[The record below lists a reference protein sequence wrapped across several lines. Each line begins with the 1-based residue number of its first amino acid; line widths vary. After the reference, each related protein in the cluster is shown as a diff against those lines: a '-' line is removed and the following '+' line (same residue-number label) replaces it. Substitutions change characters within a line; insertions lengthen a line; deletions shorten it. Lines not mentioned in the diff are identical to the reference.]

1 MVVLGA
7 TGSIGRST
15 LDVIRHGHVPLRPLA
30 LAGGRNA
37 DAMIELA
44 RELSLEAVA
53 MADPEAARR
62 VREALGRG
70 VDVLDGP
77 GAAAELARWPGVD
90 LVVNA
95 VVGAAGLEASL
106 ATLELGRTLALA
118 NKESLV
124 AAGALLTRVARAR
137 GATILPIDSEHC
149 SLFQCLSGRD
159 PSSVRQLVLTAS
171 GGAFRGRDLD
181 EVDALPAEEA
191 LRHPTWEMGPRI
203 TVDSA
208 TLMNKGFEVIEAHW
222 LFSVAPEKIAVVV
235 HPESVVHGMVTL
247 TDGSQI
253 AHLSRPDMRL
263 PIEFC
268 LAWPDPPS
276 ARFEV
281 LDLAQVG
288 ALTFEAPDRE
298 AFRCLG
304 LAEAALRR
312 GGTHPAGL
320 NAADE
325 VCVEA
330 YLAGMISFRQIAEVI
345 EHVLDHHPDS
355 AALELDA
362 VREADRRARAAA
374 RDRIAV
380 LAASR

>member
-1 MVVLGA
+1 
-7 TGSIGRST
+7 
-15 LDVIRHGHVPLRPLA
+15 
-30 LAGGRNA
+30 
-37 DAMIELA
+37 
-44 RELSLEAVA
+44 
-53 MADPEAARR
+53 
-62 VREALGRG
+62 
-70 VDVLDGP
+70 
-77 GAAAELARWPGVD
+77 
-90 LVVNA
+90 
-95 VVGAAGLEASL
+95 
-106 ATLELGRTLALA
+106 
-118 NKESLV
+118 
-124 AAGALLTRVARAR
+124 
-137 GATILPIDSEHC
+137 
-149 SLFQCLSGRD
+149 
-159 PSSVRQLVLTAS
+159 
-171 GGAFRGRDLD
+171 
-181 EVDALPAEEA
+181 
-191 LRHPTWEMGPRI
+191 
-203 TVDSA
+203 
-208 TLMNKGFEVIEAHW
+208 
-222 LFSVAPEKIAVVV
+222 
-235 HPESVVHGMVTL
+235 
-247 TDGSQI
+247 
-253 AHLSRPDMRL
+253 MRL

-281 LDLAQVG
+281 LDLARVG

-330 YLAGMISFRQIAEVI
+330 YLAGMIRFRQIAEVI

-362 VREADRRARAAA
+362 VREADRRAREAA